1 MTSRPDLPANTLP
14 PREHDE
20 LTALLN
26 ALADGGLTEV
36 EERRL
41 REILDRG
48 EPARRVFREFAAL
61 HTVLHWDYATLLA
74 PMPPP
79 PSRAA
84 KRGDDRWP
92 PIRRAAAFLSAA
104 AVAGAATAAA
114 WMLMAPAAGPPGQA
128 PKGGSL
134 ARVTQARFVLPANG
148 ERPLAVGQSLD
159 AGRISLVG
167 GAVELTLRN
176 GVVVVFEGPG
186 EIDLAG
192 ELSATLHDGNV
203 VVRMPEGKSGFV
215 VRTPTTDVLDLGTEF
230 AVSVG
235 ANNTTDV
242 QVYDGAVITSASRRQ
257 EPTRVPRR
265 LVAGEAARFRAEPKA
280 EPVPMAYRPE
290 RFVREL
296 PPDVGIPLGR
306 PSATEEMRH
315 YGPARQASIA
325 VHPAPADM
333 IIDGRL
339 DEWADG
345 PGFSGTLDG
354 TPSCPERADGRMM
367 YDEKFLYIAAHVG
380 DPMPLRSIID
390 PQIDAYWGWRGGAVQ
405 VRVSTDR
412 HMGWP
417 ARGNSCSYFAQR
429 GIAQPAEARREPHDR
444 GRRRR
449 IRAAAEQLRPGGA
462 LRCGRDRQPVRRHED
477 RHARGHR
484 PAALSQRDRRGEHE
498 VAPGAMCRAS
508 LARFGGRHRPARV
521 RRREPRAFRHAS
533 HRHRRPRRRPRDDR
547 RDRLRERRLGCRRDH
562 ARGRAERRTRRRRH
576 SPRHLPDRHRPVGE
590 GNLHNAPFKRPAD
603 GGLHGQ
609 LPGRRNRSGL
619 QVKMVPATKS
629 G

>member
-1 MTSRPDLPANTLP
+1 MTSRPDLPANALSQ
-14 PREHDE
+14 REHDE
-20 LTALLN
+20 LSALLN
-26 ALADGGLTEV
+26 TLADGGLTEA

-74 PMPPP
+74 PQRPLS
-79 PSRAA
+79 SRSDEHG
-84 KRGDDRWP
+84 GDWWP
-92 PIRRAAAFLSAA
+92 PIRRAAAFLAA
-104 AVAGAATAAA
+104 AAMAGAATVAA
-114 WMLMAPAAGPPGQA
+114 WMLMAPQAGPPGQA
-128 PKGGSL
+128 AKSGFL

-148 ERPLAVGQSLD
+148 ERPLTVGQSLD

-192 ELSATLHDGNV
+192 DLSATLHDGNV
-203 VVRMPEGKSGFV
+203 VVRMPEGKIGFV

-235 ANNTTDV
+235 AGNTTDV

-257 EPTRVPRR
+257 EATRVPRR

-280 EPVPMAYRPE
+280 EPVPMAFRPE

-296 PPDVGIPLGR
+296 PPDVGIPLGGS
-306 PSATEEMRH
+306 SATEEMRH

-333 IIDGRL
+333 FIDGRL
-339 DEWADG
+339 DEWADR

-367 YDEKFLYIAAHVG
+367 YDEKCLYIAAHVG
-380 DPMPLRSIID
+380 DPLPLRSIID
-390 PQIDAYWGWRGGAVQ
+390 PEVDAGWGWRGGAVQ

-417 ARGNSCSYFAQR
+417 ARGNSFSYFAQR
-429 GIAQPAEARREPHDR
+429 GIAPSPEQEESARNPKLAHLTMWFHASTKTPCLTIANGALFGELRVNPAGFVGAFVPNADGKGYTMEYAIPWSLLGCDDDPPQSGDVLAAVWQVIWADATGRMRREQMVEIRNPDEPLA
-444 GRRRR
+444 
-449 IRAAAEQLRPGGA
+449 INVWERAATW
-462 LRCGRDRQPVRRHED
+462 
-477 RHARGHR
+477 
-484 PAALSQRDRRGEHE
+484 
-498 VAPGAMCRAS
+498 
-508 LARFGGRHRPARV
+508 
-521 RRREPRAFRHAS
+521 
-533 HRHRRPRRRPRDDR
+533 
-547 RDRLRERRLGCRRDH
+547 
-562 ARGRAERRTRRRRH
+562 GRAEYR
-576 SPRHLPDRHRPVGE
+576 
-590 GNLHNAPFKRPAD
+590 
-603 GGLHGQ
+603 
-609 LPGRRNRSGL
+609 
-619 QVKMVPATKS
+619 
-629 G
+629 